1 MKLSDYVMRFVA
13 DAGVKHVFM
22 LPGGGAMHL
31 NDSLR
36 RADGLQFVC
45 NLHEQASAIAAEAY
59 CRVTGNLGVAMVT
72 TGPGGTNAVTGVACA
87 WLDST
92 PCLFISG
99 QVKRSDLIGSS
110 GLRQLG
116 VQEID
121 IVSIVKPITKYAAT
135 VMDPNDI
142 RRHLEQ
148 ALYLAKAGRP
158 GPVWIDIPLDV
169 QSAEIDPEA
178 LTGRVG
184 GADESDKSDEPALS
198 GWVSQTIALLNASE
212 RPVLLVGNGV
222 RVAGAV
228 DDLAH
233 FIEIL
238 NIPVLTT
245 CPGLDLIP
253 DDHPLLVGRPGAVAP
268 RGANFALQNAD
279 FLLSI
284 GARLDMAMV
293 GYSHRNFARAARKV
307 VVDVD
312 AAEIAKLDMNIAV
325 KACCDAKAFMRR
337 LLARTEC
344 ELSET
349 GRKGDLR
356 QVDRSGWLTRCADWR
371 TEYPVVTAEQR
382 AQEDFVSTY
391 VFADALSDA
400 MPENETLVVGSSG
413 AAIEIVFL
421 CLRVKTGQ
429 RIFHNRGTGSMGLG
443 LPQAIGACFANGGR
457 RTILVEG
464 DGSFQL
470 NIQELQTVVTHNLP
484 IKIFILDNQ
493 GFASIRLSQEK
504 HFGGLIAA
512 DATSG
517 LRLPD
522 LLEVARAY
530 GIRTERIESHEELPS
545 KLAEVLDTPGPVLCQ
560 VAIAPDEPRM
570 PSLASGR
577 REDGTMASSALEDL
591 WPFLPREE
599 FLKNMLV
606 APLEDAR

>member
-1 MKLSDYVMRFVA
+1 MGLMMQLSDYVMRFVA
-13 DAGVKHVFM
+13 GAGVRHVFM

-31 NDSLR
+31 NDALR
-36 RADGLQFVC
+36 RAEGLEFVC

-72 TGPGGTNAVTGVACA
+72 TGPGGTNALTGVACA

-121 IVSIVKPITKYAAT
+121 IVSIVRPITKYAVT
-135 VMDPNDI
+135 VMDPAQI
-142 RRHLEQ
+142 RRHLEE
-148 ALYLAKAGRP
+148 ALFLAKAGRP

-169 QSAEIDPEA
+169 QAAEIEETTLEGWEEA
-178 LTGRVG
+178 PSDWS
-184 GADESDKSDEPALS
+184 DESDTSDGAGKSD
-198 GWVSQTIALLNASE
+198 VSSAVRQTIALLNASE
-212 RPVLLVGNGV
+212 RPVLLAGNGI
-222 RVAGAV
+222 RVAGA
-228 DDLAH
+228 LSQFERLIGA
-233 FIEIL
+233 L
-238 NIPVLTT
+238 GIPVLTT

-293 GYSHRNFARAARKV
+293 GYSHRNFARAAKKV

-312 AAEIAKLDMNIAV
+312 PAEIAKLDMDVAV
-325 KACCDAKAFMRR
+325 KACCNAKSFLDELLSRCSALRPTERR
-337 LLARTEC
+337 T
-344 ELSET
+344 
-349 GRKGDLR
+349 
-356 QVDRSGWLTRCADWR
+356 WLTRCADWKSL
-371 TEYPVVTAEQR
+371 YPVVTAEHR
-382 AQEDFVSTY
+382 AQTENVSTY
-391 VFADALSDA
+391 VFTESLSAA
-400 MPENETLVVGSSG
+400 MAEGETLIVGSSG

-421 CLRVKTGQ
+421 CLRVKRNQ

-443 LPQAIGACFANGGR
+443 LPQAIGACFANGKR
-457 RTILVEG
+457 RTVLVEG

-470 NIQELQTVVTHNLP
+470 NIQELQTAVTHDLP
-484 IKIFILDNQ
+484 IKIFVLNNQ
-493 GFASIRLSQEK
+493 GFASIRLSQER

-512 DATSG
+512 DASSG
-517 LRLPD
+517 LKLP
-522 LLEVARAY
+522 EIRKVAQAY
-530 GIRTERIESHEELPS
+530 GLRTECIRDHEELPA
-545 KLAEVLDTPGPVLCQ
+545 KLAQVLGEPGPVLCE
-560 VAIAPDEPRM
+560 VMIAPDEQRM
-570 PSLASGR
+570 PAVASRR

-591 WPFLPREE
+591 WPFLPRDE
-599 FLKNMLV
+599 FRGNMLV
-606 APLEDAR
+606 PTLEE